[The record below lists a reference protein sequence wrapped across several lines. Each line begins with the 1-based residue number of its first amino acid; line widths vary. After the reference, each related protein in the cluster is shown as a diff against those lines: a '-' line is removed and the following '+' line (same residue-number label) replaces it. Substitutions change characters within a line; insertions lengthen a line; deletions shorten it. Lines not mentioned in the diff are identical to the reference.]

1 MNDATREV
9 ITQLIEETSWTER
22 AKLVERLGSRFS
34 AGGLASSERH
44 AITDAFRVALFDS
57 EPLVRRVLAES
68 VKLARD
74 LPRDILLSLARDT
87 AAVAIP
93 VLEHSPELRDIDLLP
108 LVERGAP
115 AHRFAIAGRK
125 QISARVAQGLC
136 RAGERAVLL
145 RLLSN
150 DGAALG
156 ETTLHELLDR
166 FADHP
171 EIAET
176 IGRRRLLPVSIGARL
191 FAAPT
196 PREAPAA
203 TPALRLVWDRT
214 GSLG

>member
-1 MNDATREV
+1 MNGATREV
-9 ITQLIEETSWTER
+9 IIQLIDEASWTER
-22 AKLVERLGSRFS
+22 AKLIERLGTRFS
-34 AGGLASSERH
+34 AGGLAASEWH

-68 VKLARD
+68 IKLATD

-93 VLEHSPELRDIDLLP
+93 VLEHSPELSDLDLQP
-108 LVERGAP
+108 LVERGSP
-115 AHRFAIAGRK
+115 AHRFAIAGRRR
-125 QISARVAQGLC
+125 ISAHLAAALS
-136 RAGERAVLL
+136 ATSERPVLL

-156 ETTLHELLDR
+156 EAMLHELLDR

-171 EIAET
+171 EIAEA
-176 IGRRRLLPVSIGARL
+176 IGRRRLLPVSVGARL
-191 FAAPT
+191 FAHAPS
-196 PREAPAA
+196 REAA
-203 TPALRLVWDRT
+203 TRPKLRLVSDRT

>member
-1 MNDATREV
+1 MIGATREV
-9 ITQLIEETSWTER
+9 IIQLIEETSWSER
-22 AKLVERLGSRFS
+22 AKQVERLGTRSS
-34 AGGLASSERH
+34 VGGLADSEWH

-93 VLEHSPELRDIDLLP
+93 VLEHSPELSDTDLLP
-108 LVERGAP
+108 LVEHGAP
-115 AHRFAIAGRK
+115 AHRFAIAGRR
-125 QISARVAQGLC
+125 QISRQVAQALSTP
-136 RAGERAVLL
+136 GERAVLL

-156 ETTLHELLDR
+156 ETLLHELLDR

-176 IGRRRLLPVSIGARL
+176 IGRRRLLPVSVGARL
-191 FAAPT
+191 FAHT
-196 PREAPAA
+196 SSRESA
-203 TPALRLVWDRT
+203 TRPALRLVSDRT

>member
-1 MNDATREV
+1 MSGATREV
-9 ITQLIEETSWTER
+9 IIQLIEETSWTER
-22 AKLVERLGSRFS
+22 AKLVERLGTRFS
-34 AGGLASSERH
+34 VGGLATSEWH

-93 VLEHSPELRDIDLLP
+93 VLEHSPELSDIDQLA
-108 LVERGAP
+108 LVQGGAP
-115 AHRFAIAGRK
+115 AHRFAIAGRRH
-125 QISARVAQGLC
+125 ISARIAQALT

-150 DGAALG
+150 DGAALS
-156 ETTLHELLDR
+156 ETMLHELLDR

-176 IGRRRLLPVSIGARL
+176 IGRRRLLPVSVGARL
-191 FAAPT
+191 FAAPSSRDSASRPT
-196 PREAPAA
+196 
-203 TPALRLVWDRT
+203 LRVVSDRT

>member
-1 MNDATREV
+1 MSGATREV
-9 ITQLIEETSWTER
+9 IIHLIEETSWTER
-22 AKLVERLGSRFS
+22 AKLVERLGTRFS
-34 AGGLASSERH
+34 AGGLAASEWH

-68 VKLARD
+68 VKLASD

-93 VLEHSPELRDIDLLP
+93 VLEHSARLNDLDLLP
-108 LVERGAP
+108 LVERGSP
-115 AHRFAIAGRK
+115 AHRFAIAGR
-125 QISARVAQGLC
+125 QHMSRRIAEALC
-136 RAGERAVLL
+136 AAGERPVLL

-150 DGAALG
+150 NGAALG
-156 ETTLHELLDR
+156 EAMLHALLDR

-176 IGRRRLLPVSIGARL
+176 IGRRRLLPVSVGARL
-191 FAAPT
+191 FAHT
-196 PREAPAA
+196 SSRESA
-203 TPALRLVWDRT
+203 TRPALRLVSDRT

>member
-1 MNDATREV
+1 MGGATREV
-9 ITQLIEETSWTER
+9 IIELIEESSWTER
-22 AKLVERLGSRFS
+22 AKLVERLGTRFC
-34 AGGLASSERH
+34 AGGLAASEWH

-68 VKLARD
+68 VKLAND
-74 LPRDILLSLARDT
+74 LPRDILLSLARDA

-93 VLEHSPELRDIDLLP
+93 VLEHSAVLSDLDLLP

-115 AHRFAIAGRK
+115 AHRFAIAGRR
-125 QISARVAQGLC
+125 QLSRRVAEALC
-136 RAGERAVLL
+136 AAGERPVLL

-156 ETTLHELLDR
+156 EAMLHELLDR
-166 FADHP
+166 FTQHP

-176 IGRRRLLPVSIGARL
+176 IGRRRLLPVSVGARL
-191 FAAPT
+191 FGTPT
-196 PREAPAA
+196 AREAA
-203 TPALRLVWDRT
+203 TRPMLRLVSDRT

>member
-1 MNDATREV
+1 MSGATREV
-9 ITQLIEETSWTER
+9 IIQLIEETSWTER
-22 AKLVERLGSRFS
+22 AKLVERLGTRFS
-34 AGGLASSERH
+34 AGSLVASEWH

-68 VKLARD
+68 VKLAND

-93 VLEHSPELRDIDLLP
+93 VLEHSAGLSDLDLLP

-115 AHRFAIAGRK
+115 AHRFAIAGRR
-125 QISARVAQGLC
+125 QISARL
-136 RAGERAVLL
+136 AGALSTTSERPVLL

-150 DGAALG
+150 DGAALS
-156 ETTLHELLDR
+156 EAILHELLDR

-176 IGRRRLLPVSIGARL
+176 IGRRRLLPVSVGARL
-191 FAAPT
+191 FSHTAA
-196 PREAPAA
+196 RESRPV
-203 TPALRLVWDRT
+203 LRLVSDRT
-214 GSLG
+214 GALG

>member
-1 MNDATREV
+1 MSGATREV
-9 ITQLIEETSWTER
+9 IIQMIEETSWTER
-22 AKLVERLGSRFS
+22 AKLVERLGTRFS
-34 AGGLASSERH
+34 TGGLATSEWH

-68 VKLARD
+68 VKLAPD

-93 VLEHSPELRDIDLLP
+93 VLEHSVGLSDLDLLP

-115 AHRFAIAGRK
+115 AHRFAIAGRS
-125 QISARVAQGLC
+125 QISPRL
-136 RAGERAVLL
+136 AGALSATSERAVLL

-150 DGAALG
+150 DGAALS
-156 ETTLHELLDR
+156 ETMLHELLDR
-166 FADHP
+166 FPDYP

-176 IGRRRLLPVSIGARL
+176 IGRRRLLPVSVGARL
-191 FAAPT
+191 FAHSNREPASRPT
-196 PREAPAA
+196 
-203 TPALRLVWDRT
+203 LRLVSDRT